1 MSPYSA
7 PQVRSRGNGRSRPR
21 CRAQITTESR
31 RGRMNPWIP
40 RGAAALLVA
49 IPFAISAQQAS
60 TDDEITEEIIV
71 TAQKRATSLQDV
83 PFSVAAVTS
92 EDIEQSGATN
102 IVELARN
109 VPGLYITDLGP
120 GQSQVAIRG
129 ISAGQVV
136 RDQAGVKESVGIY
149 LDESPISVA
158 LFTPDL
164 DLYDLDRVEVLRG
177 PQGTLFGAGSSSGT
191 VRYIT
196 AQPDVGD
203 LGGSVDLTANGL
215 TDGEFGGSVRGSV
228 NVP

>member
-1 MSPYSA
+1 MS
-7 PQVRSRGNGRSRPR
+7 SR
-21 CRAQITTESR
+21 TL
-31 RGRMNPWIP
+31 RGL
-40 RGAAALLVA
+40 AALLVIVPIA
-49 IPFAISAQQAS
+49 AVAQKPEPPE
-60 TDDEITEEIIV
+60 DEVTEEIIV
-71 TAQKRATSLQDV
+71 TAQKRATNLQDV
-83 PFSVAAVTS
+83 PFSVAALTA

-149 LDESPISVA
+149 LDESPVSIA

-196 AQPDVGD
+196 AQPKI
-203 LGGSVDLTANGL
+203 
-215 TDGEFGGSVRGSV
+215 GEFGGSLELGGLGYSDGDIGGTFRGALNAPLGESAAMRLVGYYTYMPGFVDSV
-228 NVP
+228 